1 MDSLFSTHPATENRI
16 AALQAMADEMG
27 RSGAPEPRPQAP
39 KAPPGPVQADEGD
52 ASGPWGKA
60 GGSDMPAEEPVEPE
74 PERPKPNPWG
84 RNPTGPK
91 GPWS

>member
-27 RSGAPEPRPQAP
+27 RAGAATPSAEAPEARPPAED
-39 KAPPGPVQADEGD
+39 GT

-60 GGSDMPAEEPVEPE
+60 SGPDMVTEEPAQPAT
-74 PERPKPNPWG
+74 PKPNPWG
-84 RNPTGPK
+84 RNPTGPRRR
-91 GPWS
+91 